1 MAVDVEESAT
11 DKEAFLAALETVLE
25 PVVRLMLKGG
35 VTWKE
40 FSELSKTKFIEVAT
54 AEFGIRGRPTNAS
67 RVAILTGL
75 DRREVRRQRRAA
87 AEPAAKGYVSKAS
100 QVLAAWYHDPDFLDA
115 NHSPLPLPLEGEG
128 ASVTELVRRIAP
140 ALPVTAMIKELR
152 NAGALEELDD
162 GRLRP
167 LKRTYVPQPL
177 AAERLRL
184 WSSVLTDVSNTI
196 ERNFDAKGA
205 TTRFERRAVNL
216 RVHRRAVPEFR
227 ALLEKEGQAL
237 LERFDDWLTNNEVK
251 ASDEDDDA
259 IRLGL
264 GIYQIED
271 RRKPRRLLTGLGNS
285 TTRSTQ

>member
-1 MAVDVEESAT
+1 
-11 DKEAFLAALETVLE
+11 
-25 PVVRLMLKGG
+25 MLKGG

-40 FSELSKTKFIEVAT
+40 FSELSKGKYIEVAT

-75 DRREVRRQRRAA
+75 DRREVRRHRRAA
-87 AEPAAKGYVSKAS
+87 AEGSARGYVSKPS
-100 QVLAAWYHDPDFLDA
+100 QVLEAWYHDPDFKDE
-115 NHSPLPLPLEGEG
+115 NHAPLPLPLDG
-128 ASVTELVRRIAP
+128 AGLSVTELVRRIAP
-140 ALPVTAMIKELR
+140 ALPVTAMIKELK
-152 NAGALEELDD
+152 NAGALEELED

-184 WSSVLTDVSNTI
+184 WSSVLNDVSNTI
-196 ERNFDAKGA
+196 EHNFDTKDV
-205 TTRFERRAVNL
+205 TRFERRAHNL
-216 RVHRRAVPEFR
+216 RVQRRAVPEFR

-251 ASDEDDDA
+251 ASDEDEDA
-259 IRLGL
+259 IRLGV

-271 RRKPRRLLTGLGNS
+271 RRKPRRPLSRLG
-285 TTRSTQ
+285 TATARST